1 MTSPYILLKN
11 SKVYP
16 KKQLGQNF
24 LADPSTA
31 ATIISRSNIS
41 SDDVV
46 LEIGAGLGALTIPS
60 AGISKKVYAIE
71 KDRHI
76 IPLLEKELA
85 LNGIE
90 NVIII
95 KDNILNIDINALAE
109 KEGVK
114 MTVIGNLPYNISSQI
129 LIRLIA
135 ARNNINSAVLMFQK
149 ELGQRIAAGPGGK
162 QYGRVSVMLQYC
174 ADIKSLYQIKARLF
188 YPRPK
193 VDSEVLEICFHDTP
207 RYPAKD
213 EALFFKVV
221 KSAFGKRR
229 KTLRNSLAGS
239 ELDMDT
245 EKVIHVLK
253 KAEINPVRR
262 AETLSV
268 EEFVRLSNCIK
279 SETIQGIHVTG
290 KQVN

>member
-174 ADIKSLYQIKARLF
+174 ADIKPLYRIKARMF
-188 YPRPK
+188 YPMPK

>member
-1 MTSPYILLKN
+1 MTSPYILLKD

-90 NVIII
+90 NVTII

-245 EKVIHVLK
+245 GKVIHVLK

>member
-1 MTSPYILLKN
+1 MTSPYILLKD

-46 LEIGAGLGALTIPS
+46 LEIGSGLGALTIPS

-90 NVIII
+90 NVTII

-188 YPRPK
+188 YPRP
-193 VDSEVLEICFHDTP
+193 
-207 RYPAKD
+207 
-213 EALFFKVV
+213 
-221 KSAFGKRR
+221 
-229 KTLRNSLAGS
+229 
-239 ELDMDT
+239 
-245 EKVIHVLK
+245 
-253 KAEINPVRR
+253 
-262 AETLSV
+262 
-268 EEFVRLSNCIK
+268 
-279 SETIQGIHVTG
+279 
-290 KQVN
+290 

>member
-1 MTSPYILLKN
+1 MTSPYILLRD

-46 LEIGAGLGALTIPS
+46 LEIGSGLGALTIPS